1 MQIKIKAGDE
11 SQKMILAAESTTRT
25 DAKITG
31 TAYSGGTFG
40 QTWSGIPIVVDLAG
54 VQIAAQIPLMY
65 NHYYEPAYRLGLIAV
80 QNSGSALTFSG
91 EIDTDKA
98 LGAGVVAEGKK
109 YDWQA
114 SIGADVIGKTEE
126 IEAGKEANVNGR
138 TIAGPAV
145 IVRQCKLREVSLV
158 ALGADSDTH
167 IRIAANYQNK
177 QGENQMNEKLKK
189 YIIAKY
195 GLGENSDEA
204 EILAYLNKIE
214 SSAEKEQGL
223 MAKAVKNE
231 PDQLTVQAAMT
242 NDDAVSKAV
251 QAAIAQ
257 RDAQQKARIEAIDNV
272 FGKDLPELKL
282 EAITKGWTVDESKTA
297 LIKALREN
305 KPVAPN
311 VYVQGD
317 HAGRG
322 EMIHAAALISAGVKI
337 DDVAKDVGAPA
348 VEAAQ
353 KQYRSGMGPK
363 RLVLEC
369 AQANGFTDSM
379 IDSGNWYEAA
389 SHGVRAGFSN
399 VSLSGILADVY
410 NKRLLQ
416 GFRYADQ
423 SWREI
428 ASIGS
433 VSDFKQ
439 INSYRLNMTGGF
451 EEVGAGGELKHA
463 ALSDESFSNQ
473 AKTYG
478 KMLGL
483 TRQDIIND
491 DLGALNDVP
500 FMFGRAAAN
509 SFNDVFWTAFLD
521 DSAFFTAGNRNIQSS
536 GVALSIAGLEDAE
549 KGFYAITA
557 ADGKPT
563 GIKPAILLT
572 PIALKN
578 LAKQLYNDVSL
589 GVTGVGNSKQVSP
602 VSNPYAGQFKPV
614 SSPYLVNAKDYYLLA
629 DPMDCAV
636 IQAVFLNGRQEPFVE
651 SSAAEFNTLGI
662 LYRAYMDWGV
672 ALQDPKGGYKEVVA

>member
-1 MQIKIKAGDE
+1 MQTKIKAGDE

-177 QGENQMNEKLKK
+177 QGEEQMENEKT
-189 YIIAKY
+189 
-195 GLGENSDEA
+195 
-204 EILAYLNKIE
+204 KIT
-214 SSAEKEQGL
+214 AVDPEKPAIDPG
-223 MAKAVKNE
+223 K
-231 PDQLTVQAAMT
+231 VQAAMT

-251 QAAIAQ
+251 QAAIAK
-257 RDAQQKARIEAIDNV
+257 RDAEQKARIEAIDNV

-297 LIKALREN
+297 LIKALRAN

-363 RLVLEC
+363 RLVLE
-369 AQANGFTDSM
+369 AALANGFTDTM
-379 IDSGNWYEAA
+379 LDAGNWFEAA
-389 SHGVRAGFSN
+389 NCAMKASFSN

-410 NKRLLQ
+410 NKRLMQ

-521 DSAFFTAGNRNIQSS
+521 DSAFFTAGNSNIQSS
-536 GVALSIAGLEDAE
+536 GVALGIAGLEDAE

-589 GVTGVGNSKQVSP
+589 GVTGVVSNSKQVSP

-614 SSPYLVNAKDYYLLA
+614 ASPYLTNAKDYYLLA

-672 ALQDPKGGYKEVVA
+672 ALQDPKGGYKEDVA

>member
-1 MQIKIKAGDE
+1 MQTKIKAGDE
-11 SQKMILAAESTTRT
+11 SPKMILAAESTTRT

-65 NHYYEPAYRLGLIAV
+65 NHYYDPQFRLGMIQA
-80 QNSGSALTFSG
+80 QNNGSALTFSG

-114 SIGADVIGKTEE
+114 SIGADVVGKTEE

-177 QGENQMNEKLKK
+177 QGENQMENEKT
-189 YIIAKY
+189 
-195 GLGENSDEA
+195 
-204 EILAYLNKIE
+204 KIT
-214 SSAEKEQGL
+214 AVDPEKPAIDPG
-223 MAKAVKNE
+223 K
-231 PDQLTVQAAMT
+231 VQAAMT

-251 QAAIAQ
+251 QAAIAK
-257 RDAQQKARIEAIDNV
+257 RDAESKSRIEAIDNV

-297 LIKALREN
+297 LIKALRAN

-322 EMIHAAALISAGVKI
+322 EMIHAAALISAGVNI
-337 DDVAKDVGAPA
+337 DQVAKDVGAPA

-363 RLVLEC
+363 RLVLE
-369 AQANGFTDSM
+369 AALANGFTDTM
-379 IDSGNWYEAA
+379 IDAGNWFEAA
-389 SHGVRAGFSN
+389 NCAMKASFSN

-410 NKRLLQ
+410 NKRLIQ

-521 DSAFFTAGNRNIQSS
+521 DSSFFAAGNSNIQGS
-536 GVALSIAGLEDAE
+536 GVALGIAGLEDAE
-549 KGFYAITA
+549 AGFYAITA

-578 LAKQLYNDVSL
+578 LGKQLYNDVSL

-672 ALQDPKGGYKEVVA
+672 ALQDPKGGYKEDVA

>member
-1 MQIKIKAGDE
+1 MENEKP
-11 SQKMILAAESTTRT
+11 
-25 DAKITG
+25 KIT
-31 TAYSGGTFG
+31 T
-40 QTWSGIPIVVDLAG
+40 VD
-54 VQIAAQIPLMY
+54 P
-65 NHYYEPAYRLGLIAV
+65 EKPA
-80 QNSGSALTFSG
+80 
-91 EIDTDKA
+91 IDP
-98 LGAGVVAEGKK
+98 GK
-109 YDWQA
+109 
-114 SIGADVIGKTEE
+114 
-126 IEAGKEANVNGR
+126 
-138 TIAGPAV
+138 
-145 IVRQCKLREVSLV
+145 
-158 ALGADSDTH
+158 
-167 IRIAANYQNK
+167 
-177 QGENQMNEKLKK
+177 
-189 YIIAKY
+189 
-195 GLGENSDEA
+195 
-204 EILAYLNKIE
+204 
-214 SSAEKEQGL
+214 
-223 MAKAVKNE
+223 
-231 PDQLTVQAAMT
+231 VQAAMT

-251 QAAIAQ
+251 QAAIAK
-257 RDAQQKARIEAIDNV
+257 RDAEQKARIEAIDNV
-272 FGKDLPELKL
+272 FSKDLPELKL

-322 EMIHAAALISAGVKI
+322 EMIHAAALISAGVNV
-337 DDVAKDVGAPA
+337 DDVVKDIGAPA

-369 AQANGFTDSM
+369 AHANGFTDSM

-399 VSLSGILADVY
+399 VSLSGILANVY

-428 ASIGS
+428 ASIAS
-433 VSDFKQ
+433 VSDFKA

-451 EEVGAGGELKHA
+451 EEVGSGGELKHA

-509 SFNDVFWTAFLD
+509 SFNDVFWTAFLA
-521 DSAFFTAGNRNIQSS
+521 DSAFFATGNSNIQSS

-589 GVTGVGNSKQVSP
+589 GVTGVGSSKQVSP

-672 ALQDPKGGYKEVVA
+672 ALQDPKGGYKEDVA

>member
-1 MQIKIKAGDE
+1 MQTKIKAGDE
-11 SQKMILAAESTTRT
+11 SPKMILAAESTTRT

-40 QTWSGIPIVVDLAG
+40 QTWSGIPIVVDLSG
-54 VQIAAQIPLMY
+54 VEIAAQIPLMY

-91 EIDTDKA
+91 EIDTDKV

-177 QGENQMNEKLKK
+177 QGEEQMENEKP
-189 YIIAKY
+189 
-195 GLGENSDEA
+195 
-204 EILAYLNKIE
+204 KITTVDP
-214 SSAEKEQGL
+214 EKPAIDPG
-223 MAKAVKNE
+223 K
-231 PDQLTVQAAMT
+231 VQAAMT

-251 QAAIAQ
+251 QAAIAK
-257 RDAQQKARIEAIDNV
+257 RDAEQKARIEAIDNV
-272 FGKDLPELKL
+272 FSKDLPELKL

-322 EMIHAAALISAGVKI
+322 EMIHAAALISAGVNV
-337 DDVAKDVGAPA
+337 DDVVKDIGAPA

-369 AQANGFTDSM
+369 AHANGFTDSM

-399 VSLSGILADVY
+399 VSLSGILANVY

-428 ASIGS
+428 ASIAS
-433 VSDFKQ
+433 VSDFKA

-451 EEVGAGGELKHA
+451 EEVGSGGELKHA

-509 SFNDVFWTAFLD
+509 SFNDVFWTAFLA
-521 DSAFFTAGNRNIQSS
+521 DSAFFATGNSNIQSS

-589 GVTGVGNSKQVSP
+589 GVTGVGSSKQVSP

-672 ALQDPKGGYKEVVA
+672 ALQDPKGGYKEDVA

>member
-1 MQIKIKAGDE
+1 MQTKIKAGDE
-11 SQKMILAAESTTRT
+11 SPKMILAAESTTRT

-40 QTWSGIPIVVDLAG
+40 QTWSGIPIVVDLSG
-54 VQIAAQIPLMY
+54 VEIAAQIPLMY
-65 NHYYEPAYRLGLIAV
+65 NHYYEPAYRLGMIQV
-80 QNSGSALTFSG
+80 QNNGSALTFSG

-177 QGENQMNEKLKK
+177 QGEEQMENEKTKNT
-189 YIIAKY
+189 AV
-195 GLGENSDEA
+195 DP
-204 EILAYLNKIE
+204 
-214 SSAEKEQGL
+214 EKPAIDSG
-223 MAKAVKNE
+223 K
-231 PDQLTVQAAMT
+231 VQAAMT

-251 QAAIAQ
+251 QAAIAK
-257 RDAQQKARIEAIDNV
+257 RDAESKSRIEAIDNV

-297 LIKALREN
+297 LIKALRQN

-399 VSLSGILADVY
+399 VSLSGILANVY
-410 NKRLLQ
+410 NKRLMQ

-423 SWREI
+423 AWREI
-428 ASIGS
+428 AAIGS
-433 VSDFKQ
+433 VTDFKQ

-483 TRQDIIND
+483 TRQNIIND
-491 DLGALNDVP
+491 DMGALNDVP
-500 FMFGRAAAN
+500 FMFGRACAN
-509 SFNDVFWTAFLD
+509 SFNRVFWTAFLD
-521 DSAFFTAGNRNIQSS
+521 NAAFFVSGNNNIQTSAT
-536 GVALSIAGLEDAE
+536 ALSLAGLEQAE
-549 KGFYAITA
+549 QGFYAITA
-557 ADGKPT
+557 ADGEVT
-563 GIKPAILLT
+563 GIRPAILLV
-572 PIALKN
+572 PIGLKN
-578 LAKQLYNDVSL
+578 LAKQLYTDTVL
-589 GVTGVGNSKQVSP
+589 GVTALGSTSAKAKEP
-602 VSNPYAGQFKPV
+602 VSNPLAGQFKPV
-614 SSPYLVNAKDYYLLA
+614 STPYLSDATISGYSATDYYLLA
-629 DPMDCAV
+629 DPMDCPV

-672 ALQDPKGGYKEVVA
+672 AKQDPKGGFKQDV